1 MALGILVI
9 VNIVS
14 IVIAIGFQ
22 ILLYKTKSSNSIFI
36 INMLFSLLL
45 SYLAFTAMPT
55 NFTVQRTIAIL
66 MGVIAVLAIVMKFR
80 SEKLVLFSK
89 VILSI
94 SIVVNFV
101 LLFL

>member
-9 VNIVS
+9 VNVVS

-22 ILLYKTKSSNSIFI
+22 VLLYKTKSSNSIFI
-36 INMLFSLLL
+36 INMLFALLL

-55 NFTVQRTIAIL
+55 NFTVERTIAIL
-66 MGVIAVLAIVMKFR
+66 MGIIAVLAVVMKFR

-89 VILSI
+89 MTLSI
-94 SIVVNFV
+94 SIVANFV

>member
-94 SIVVNFV
+94 SIVVNFM
-101 LLFL
+101 LLF

>member
-94 SIVVNFV
+94 SIVVNFM